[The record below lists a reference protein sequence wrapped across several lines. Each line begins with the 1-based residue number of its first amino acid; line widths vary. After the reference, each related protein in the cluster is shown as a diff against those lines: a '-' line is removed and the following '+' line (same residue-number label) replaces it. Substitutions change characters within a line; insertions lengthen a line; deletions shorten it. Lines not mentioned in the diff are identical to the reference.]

1 MRLTNNF
8 TLSELTKSQAAE
20 RCGFDNN
27 PDKEQVASLVLLCE
41 HVLQPIRD
49 HFQKPVV
56 ISSGYR
62 SPNVSRQIGSS
73 SKSQHCKGQAAD
85 MEIPG
90 ISNKELA
97 DFIYE
102 NLPFDQVILEFHN
115 PEEINSGWVH
125 VSYVGDENRYA
136 YLIAERDETGRV
148 RYSKWQ

>member
-1 MRLTNNF
+1 MRLTDNF

-27 PDKEQVASLVLLCE
+27 PDKEQVANLVLLCE

-73 SKSQHCKGQAAD
+73 SRSQHCKGQAAD

-97 DFIYE
+97 DFI
-102 NLPFDQVILEFHN
+102 
-115 PEEINSGWVH
+115 
-125 VSYVGDENRYA
+125 
-136 YLIAERDETGRV
+136 
-148 RYSKWQ
+148 